1 MRFLKYGLAA
11 LALCASLPAQ
21 AVEFWHSD
29 TVWAGQGMCAAA
41 FTFDS
46 GGETV
51 VNLRVALSA
60 VDKAGNNI
68 DSFILSIPEFGSL
81 SADRYATE
89 LWESDVACDDEVK
102 LVVTSATAVVNDER
116 TDLLKNQGIAARAF
130 KPFTIHVGN

>member
-1 MRFLKYGLAA
+1 MSVLKYGLAA
-11 LALCASLPAQ
+11 VALCASVPAQ
-21 AVEFWHSD
+21 AVELWHSD
-29 TVWAGQGMCAAA
+29 TVWAGQGMCAAT

-60 VDKAGNNI
+60 IDKAGNNI
-68 DSFILSIPEFGSL
+68 DSFILSIPEFGSS

-116 TDLLKNQGIAARAF
+116 KDLLKSQGIAVRAF
-130 KPFTIHVGN
+130 KPFTIRMGK